1 MKISLREF
9 YQQFKVLVNTGI
21 YDLLDRPNW
30 SKGDVLFS
38 KVKDGTPSVVSGPL
52 VNFYPI
58 VNTDAQLN
66 DQKSASFSTVFN
78 QWERISLNGTN
89 KMQDATEA
97 NAWSYDSTNDA
108 IVCSVNS
115 AYTTGFLSPDKYDS
129 YTFEVELS
137 SNNGDDDAIGLC
149 MAYLEENGVPMSLM
163 VYRTFST
170 VVPGGSA
177 QRVDPVYVIMNPN
190 NVATGMKYIGGF
202 TGTLHHA
209 DGSVIPA
216 EGITTNGGKGSWQV
230 AGAVRLKIER
240 TATQIKIWAT
250 DVGSPS
256 VYSEAN
262 SMTIAL
268 TGADLKRFQQPSKI
282 GYIAFSQP
290 AASFK
295 VYQAPGSNKPIIDAR
310 DSSTW
315 KYENRAWVKYATGDA
330 KAVMEMPQGRL
341 FSSTVDKQLYYTEED
356 GVLSNIT
363 PP

>member
-30 SKGDVLFS
+30 SKGDALFS
-38 KVKDGTPSVVSGPL
+38 KVEDGTPSVVSGPL

-66 DQKSASFSTVFN
+66 DQKSASFGTVFN
-78 QWERISLNGTN
+78 QWERISLNGAN
-89 KMQDATEA
+89 KMTDPAEA
-97 NAWSYDSTNDA
+97 AAWNYDSANDA
-108 IVCSVNS
+108 IVCTVNS
-115 AYTTGFLSPDKYDS
+115 VYTTGFLSPDKYDS
-129 YTFEVELS
+129 YIFEVELS
-137 SNNGDDDAIGLC
+137 SADGDDDAIGLC
-149 MAYLEENGVPMSLM
+149 LAYLEENGVPMSLM

-170 VVPGGSA
+170 VVPHDASY
-177 QRVDPVYVIMNPN
+177 RIDPVYVVLNP
-190 NVATGMKYIGGF
+190 ASPTGTMKYIGGV

-216 EGITTNGGKGSWQV
+216 EGITTNGGKGSWGT
-230 AGAVRLKIER
+230 AGPVRLKVER
-240 TATQIKIWAT
+240 TATQIKIWAS
-250 DVGSPS
+250 DVGSPT

-262 SMTIAL
+262 SLVIPL
-268 TGADLKRFQQPSKI
+268 TSADLKRFQQPAKI

-290 AASFK
+290 QATFK
-295 VYQAPGSNKPIIDAR
+295 VFQSPGSNKPIIDAR
-310 DSSTW
+310 DNSTW
-315 KYENRAWVKYATGDA
+315 KYENRAWVKYAAGNP

-341 FSSTVDKQLYYTEED
+341 FSSTVDKQLYFTKED